1 MADIFHYWSLAVIV
15 LALLCDDGV
24 DGVCEREEDDR
35 GARTTM
41 HALEKR
47 LLLYFSSNADFF
59 VLADDD
65 EAFSDY

>member
-15 LALLCDDGV
+15 LAFFLCDDGV
-24 DGVCEREEDDR
+24 DGVCVREEDDR

-47 LLLYFSSNADFF
+47 LLLYFSNADFF